1 MPMLKKI
8 LVANRGEIA
17 VRIIRACQE
26 LGHEAVAVYSEADRM
41 ASHVRMAQE
50 AYPIGSA
57 HAVESY
63 LRGDKIID
71 VAKKSGAD
79 GIHPGYGFLAE
90 NSDFAEAVIDAGL
103 TWIGPPPE
111 AIKLM
116 GDKLIARKTMAAAN
130 VPLVPGT
137 DQSKDMQDDELL
149 AAAEKIGYP
158 LLVKA
163 AAGGGGKG
171 MRNVHRKEDLVDS
184 IRAARREAEAAF
196 GDSRV
201 YLEKFIENA
210 RHIEI
215 QVLGDEHGNVIHL
228 GEREC
233 SIQRRHQKL
242 IEEAPS
248 PIVDEAMRQQMGSIA
263 VTAAQA
269 VNYHSAGTMEFVVD
283 KDKNFY
289 FLEMNTRLQV
299 EHPVTEMVTGV
310 DIVKEML
317 RIASGR
323 KMRYEQA
330 DVQVKGWAIECRILA
345 EDPRNNFMPSIG
357 HIVGLTTPTGPGVRV
372 DSGIYFGDK
381 VTPYYDSMMA
391 KLIVLGETRGEAIL
405 RMRRAL
411 EEFRITGVTTI
422 IPLHIQLMNSTR
434 FQAGQF
440 DTTFLEQNFSLIQEP
455 NSEHVRIAAIT
466 ATLVAHKRNQ
476 QAILLHQGGPSPWR
490 LYGRREALD
499 RRLR

>member
-1 MPMLKKI
+1 MLKKI

-26 LGHEAVAVYSEADRM
+26 LGYEAVAIYSDADRM
-41 ASHVRMAQE
+41 APHVRMAQE
-50 AYPIGSA
+50 AYNIGPPP
-57 HAVESY
+57 AVDSY
-63 LRGDKIID
+63 LRADKIID
-71 VAKKSGAD
+71 IARQCGVD

-90 NSDFAEAVIDAGL
+90 NADFAEAVCEAGL
-103 TWIGPPPE
+103 TWIGPPPD
-111 AIKLM
+111 AIRLM
-116 GDKLIARKTMAAAN
+116 GDKLTARKTMAVAN

-137 DQSKDMQDDELL
+137 DQSGDVNDDELL
-149 AAAEKIGYP
+149 AAAQQLGFP

-171 MRNVHRKEDLVDS
+171 MRNVFKPEALPEA
-184 IRAARREAEAAF
+184 IRVARREAAAAF
-196 GDSRV
+196 GDDRV

-210 RHIEI
+210 RHVEI
-215 QVLGDEHGNVIHL
+215 QILGDEHGTVIHL

-248 PIVDEAMRQQMGSIA
+248 PVVDETLREKMGAIA
-263 VTAAQA
+263 VAAA
-269 VNYHSAGTMEFVVD
+269 KSVNYCSAGTMEFVLD
-283 KDKNFY
+283 KDKKFY

-323 KMRYEQA
+323 RLRYDQV
-330 DVQVKGWAIECRILA
+330 DIQVKGWSIECRILA
-345 EDPRNNFMPSIG
+345 EDPRNNFLPSTG
-357 HIVGLTTPTGPGVRV
+357 RIVGLTTPTGPGVRL
-372 DSGIYFGDK
+372 DSGIYFGSEI
-381 VTPYYDSMMA
+381 TPYYDSMMA
-391 KLIVLGETRGEAIL
+391 KLIVLGESRGEAIL

-422 IPLHIQLMNSTR
+422 MPLHMQLMNSTR

-440 DTTFLEQNFSLIQEP
+440 DTTFLEQSFKVNETP
-455 NSEHVRIAAIT
+455 DSELVRIAAIT
-466 ATLVAHKRNQ
+466 ATLVAHQRNQ
-476 QAILLHQGGPSPWR
+476 RAILLHQGGPSPWR

>member
-17 VRIIRACQE
+17 VRIVRACQE
-26 LGHEAVAVYSEADRM
+26 LGYDAVAVYSEADRM
-41 ASHVRMAQE
+41 APHVRMAQE
-50 AYPIGSA
+50 AYAIGPSQ
-57 HAVESY
+57 AVESY

-90 NSDFAEAVIDAGL
+90 NADFAQTVVDAGL
-103 TWIGPPPE
+103 TWIGPSPK
-111 AIKLM
+111 AIRLM
-116 GDKLIARKTMAAAN
+116 GDKLTARETMAAAN

-137 DQSKDMQDDELL
+137 DQSTNMTDDDLIT
-149 AAAEKIGYP
+149 AAPDIGYP

-171 MRNVHRKEDLVDS
+171 MRNVQRPEDLAEA
-184 IRAARREAEAAF
+184 IRTARREAQAAF
-196 GDSRV
+196 GDDRV
-201 YLEKFIENA
+201 YLEKLIENA

-215 QVLGDEHGNVIHL
+215 QILGDEHGNVIHL

-248 PIVDEAMRQQMGSIA
+248 SVVDEKLRQTMGNIA
-263 VTAAQA
+263 VKAAKA
-269 VNYHSAGTMEFVVD
+269 VNYQSAGTMEFVMD

-323 KMRYEQA
+323 KLRYQQS
-330 DVQVKGWAIECRILA
+330 DIQVKGWAMECRVLA
-345 EDPRNNFMPSIG
+345 EDHRNNFMPSIG
-357 HIVGLTTPTGPGVRV
+357 KIVGLTTPTGPGVRV
-372 DSGIYFGDK
+372 DSGIYYGSE
-381 VTPYYDSMMA
+381 VSPYYDSMLA

-411 EEFRITGVTTI
+411 EEFRITGITTVL
-422 IPLHIQLMNSTR
+422 PLHMQMMNSTR
-434 FQAGQF
+434 FQAGQI
-440 DTTFLEQNFSLIQEP
+440 DTTFLEQTFNLKD
-455 NSEHVRIAAIT
+455 EHDLEMVRIAAIT
-466 ATLVAHKRNQ
+466 ATLVAHQRNK
-476 QAILLHQGGPSPWR
+476 QAILLHQGGASPWR